1 MARQVKEAEAAAQ
14 AIAQQ
19 QQQQTPSSLPAQLPI
34 PSKTD
39 PNAPIQLS
47 FNNEARDSS
56 KPVNNDLRLTE
67 SKSPAIDEL
76 TLDSNEDAAD
86 LDDRNKRFL
95 SFGGAGVAG
104 GSSGNTG
111 NAAPNAGSGNFLF
124 DIIRLFSGSVQTQAG
139 DEAANSANSVSG
151 GGDADGDSDANRAA
165 DGYTEGIPGPVTR
178 LVVLANRGL
187 ANLIQDLILR
197 IAATSEKFV
206 NFKAKLITALI

>member
-47 FNNEARDSS
+47 FNNEARDNS

-86 LDDRNKRFL
+86 LDDRNKR
-95 SFGGAGVAG
+95 
-104 GSSGNTG
+104 
-111 NAAPNAGSGNFLF
+111 
-124 DIIRLFSGSVQTQAG
+124 
-139 DEAANSANSVSG
+139 
-151 GGDADGDSDANRAA
+151 
-165 DGYTEGIPGPVTR
+165 
-178 LVVLANRGL
+178 
-187 ANLIQDLILR
+187 
-197 IAATSEKFV
+197 
-206 NFKAKLITALI
+206 